1 MSLLLLLT
9 AFGNEYDPN
18 SDVAVFDYN
27 NNGVI
32 DMQDFIHM
40 LSLQPPIT
48 EENTITY
55 HHEETNRKSSMLQGF
70 EVYTH

>member
-1 MSLLLLLT
+1 MNWSNYIMNLLLLLT
-9 AFGNEYDPN
+9 AFGNEISPD
-18 SDVAVFDYN
+18 SQVAEFDFN

-48 EENTITY
+48 EDTTLYCNS
-55 HHEETNRKSSMLQGF
+55 HEKTSR
-70 EVYTH
+70 

>member
-1 MSLLLLLT
+1 MNWSNYIMSLLLLLT

-48 EENTITY
+48 EDSTLYCNS
-55 HHEETNRKSSMLQGF
+55 HEKTSR
-70 EVYTH
+70 

>member
-1 MSLLLLLT
+1 MNWSNYIMNLLLLLT

-32 DMQDFIHM
+32 DMYDFIHM
-40 LSLQPPIT
+40 LSLQPPLPDDT
-48 EENTITY
+48 TIY
-55 HHEETNRKSSMLQGF
+55 CNSHEKTSR
-70 EVYTH
+70 

>member
-1 MSLLLLLT
+1 MNLLLLLT
-9 AFGNEYDPN
+9 AYGNEYQPG
-18 SDVAVFDYN
+18 SDVSAFDFN

-48 EENTITY
+48 EDTTLYCNS
-55 HHEETNRKSSMLQGF
+55 HEKTSR
-70 EVYTH
+70 